1 LKGAGFLRV
10 ASTLRRRF
18 VCQPLEEDALR
29 IRGVVDLSLPI
40 DAGTQVYP
48 GDPQVRFRV
57 ASTIEEHGFN
67 LLHVEMGSQSGTN
80 CDAPYHF
87 LDSGARIDEVPL
99 TLFAGPGIVV
109 DVRGKPARAAIT
121 ESDVAP
127 YLDSVAPGTIVLLH
141 TGWPAYYGTPAYFD
155 HPFLSAGACSALL
168 DRGVRTFCLDTQNID
183 ETPDADHPGVGFPV
197 HLLIAEAGGIVVEN
211 LTGLEQIDFDPL
223 ITVFPLRLT
232 GADGSPTR
240 AVAIDCV

>member
-1 LKGAGFLRV
+1 M
-10 ASTLRRRF
+10 
-18 VCQPLEEDALR
+18 R
-29 IRGVVDLSLPI
+29 IRRIVDLSLPI
-40 DAGTQVYP
+40 DAGTQIYP

-67 LLHVEMGSQSGTN
+67 LLAVEMGSQSGTN

-87 LDSGARIDEVPL
+87 LESGARIDEVPL
-99 TLFAGPGIVV
+99 DLFAGPGVII
-109 DVRGKPARAAIT
+109 DVRGKLPRAVID

-127 YLDSVAPGTIVLLH
+127 YLDSVGPGSIVLLH
-141 TGWPAYYGTPAYFD
+141 TGWPDYYGTPAYFD
-155 HPFLSAGACSALL
+155 HPFLGAAACLALL
-168 DRGVRTFCLDTQNID
+168 QRGVRTFCLDTQNID
-183 ETPDADHPGVGFPV
+183 ETPDSDHPGAGFPV
-197 HLLIAEAGGIVVEN
+197 HLLIAEAGGIIVEN
-211 LTGLEQIDFDPL
+211 LTGLDQIDFDPL